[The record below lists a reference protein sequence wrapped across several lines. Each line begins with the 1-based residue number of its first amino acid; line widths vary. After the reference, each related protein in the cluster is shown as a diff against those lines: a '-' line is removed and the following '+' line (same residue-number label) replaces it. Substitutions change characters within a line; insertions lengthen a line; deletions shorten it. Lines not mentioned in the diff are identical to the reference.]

1 MRILSW
7 ACINRS
13 INLKDADEHAL
24 LDDGCEFK
32 VLHGNSKEGA
42 GQKSGCEDGAGQEG
56 CQELAQWCI
65 QLIGARLHSAESATA
80 NGVGWA
86 AEEGQEE
93 MKPLPEHLQKYRETL
108 LSADQKAQEEFDKA
122 VLSLS
127 GGALGVSLVFL
138 KDVVG
143 SKPIEL
149 PQLLMCA
156 WAAWGFSTLS
166 VLFSYH
172 MSHLTI
178 RTMIRQVDAGEAYKP
193 GFGGTHAK
201 ITAWLNV
208 IGAVL
213 FFVGVMLITA
223 FACVNLSTKGALNG
237 NQASSTATPSSAT
250 SAATGS
256 APALAIE
263 SGNGRGQPGMGAA
276 KPAST
281 ASN

>member
-1 MRILSW
+1 
-7 ACINRS
+7 
-13 INLKDADEHAL
+13 
-24 LDDGCEFK
+24 
-32 VLHGNSKEGA
+32 
-42 GQKSGCEDGAGQEG
+42 
-56 CQELAQWCI
+56 
-65 QLIGARLHSAESATA
+65 
-80 NGVGWA
+80 
-86 AEEGQEE
+86 

-143 SKPIEL
+143 SNPIEQ
-149 PQLLMCA
+149 PQLLMFA
-156 WAAWGFSTLS
+156 WGAWGFSTLS

-208 IGAVL
+208 AGAVL

-223 FACVNLSTKGALNG
+223 FACVNISTKGASNG
-237 NQASSTATPSSAT
+237 NQTSSATPSRSA

-256 APALAIE
+256 APAPAVG
-263 SGNGRGQPGMGAA
+263 SGNGRGQQGVGAT
-276 KPAST
+276 KST
-281 ASN
+281 SAASN